1 MREQVADHG
10 GRIVKSLGD
19 GMLAVFD
26 GPARAIHC
34 AEAIRTDLNDLDIS
48 VRSGVH
54 TGECELIGDDV
65 GGMAVHIGARVGALA
80 EADEIL
86 VSRTVAD
93 LVVGSGLRF
102 TDRGE
107 HELKGIAGR
116 WRLFA
121 VGDPAD
127 RPVQPPGSGSTEREM
142 RLSDRIALQIA
153 RRTARA
159 SSDHSCA
166 KLRPPV
172 PITSIG
178 ATNPVRL
185 EPGGEYEQV
194 GRTLGAVIGPD
205 PRRRH
210 LADRVVDQ

>member
-1 MREQVADHG
+1 
-10 GRIVKSLGD
+10 
-19 GMLAVFD
+19 
-26 GPARAIHC
+26 
-34 AEAIRTDLNDLDIS
+34 
-48 VRSGVH
+48 
-54 TGECELIGDDV
+54 
-65 GGMAVHIGARVGALA
+65 MAVHIGARVGALA

-142 RLSDRIALQIA
+142 RLSDRIALQLA
-153 RRTARA
+153 RRTPRA
-159 SSDHSCA
+159 MRAASE
-166 KLRPPV
+166 R
-172 PITSIG
+172 
-178 ATNPVRL
+178 
-185 EPGGEYEQV
+185 
-194 GRTLGAVIGPD
+194 GRRAG
-205 PRRRH
+205 RRRS
-210 LADRVVDQ
+210 APTASDGSRRRGDQPSSTTATTTARRGAETGHPGRRA